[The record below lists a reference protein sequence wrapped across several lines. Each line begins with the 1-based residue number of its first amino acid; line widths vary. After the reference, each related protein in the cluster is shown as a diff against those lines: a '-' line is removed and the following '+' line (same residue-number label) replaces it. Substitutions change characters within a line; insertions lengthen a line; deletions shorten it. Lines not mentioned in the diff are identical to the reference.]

1 MLTEV
6 TGEYLPFS
14 DAWLDQL
21 DRMSQ
26 AQAIAWVQQHLEAS
40 IRCRNNYEAQILG
53 GDLTPGLL
61 HVWCIDNNNIIR
73 FKRLLCEI
81 DSEESYR

>member
-1 MLTEV
+1 MS
-6 TGEYLPFS
+6 PFS

-21 DRMSQ
+21 DRMSRED
-26 AQAIAWVQQHLEAS
+26 ALVWVQHHLEAS
-40 IRCRNNYEAQILG
+40 IRCRNNYEVQILAG
-53 GDLTPGLL
+53 EVTPGLL

-81 DSEESYR
+81 DSEGEL

>member
-6 TGEYLPFS
+6 TGECLPFS

-21 DRMSQ
+21 DRMTQ

-40 IRCRNNYEAQILG
+40 IRCRNTYEADLLG
-53 GDLTPGLL
+53 KGVVPGLL
-61 HVWCIDNNNIIR
+61 HVWCIENNNIIR
-73 FKRLLCEI
+73 FKRLLDNI
-81 DSEESYR
+81 ASEG